1 MIDALFIKII
11 IYFLFCLILFLLLA
25 YSYHFAFV
33 CLLAFYFYLCLN
45 RIKIHSSQLFLE
57 CIFGTNLINLCNREK
72 RYVPQFLDDIVKAIE
87 LKGIDTDGLYRVN
100 GNLSDVQ
107 KLRIQINQG
116 I

>member
-1 MIDALFIKII
+1 MHLLII
-11 IYFLFCLILFLLLA
+11 
-25 YSYHFAFV
+25 FAFV
-33 CLLAFYFYLCLN
+33 CLLAFYFYPCLN
-45 RIKIHSSQLFLE
+45 RLKIHLSQLFIE